1 MFRAAQF
8 IVRNKVVAIG
18 ALALGVIVFGR
29 GGGEHKAVNPWGSD
43 SAQAAA
49 ASANESLSDKAIGAV
64 AGAAKTYAG
73 VDIEKV
79 LPGSKLRADTLDNW
93 QRTGEAARK
102 ANGN

>member
-1 MFRAAQF
+1 MFKAAQF
-8 IVRNKVVAIG
+8 IVRNKFVVIG
-18 ALALGVIVFGR
+18 AAALGVIVFG
-29 GGGEHKAVNPWGSD
+29 GSGENRAVSPWGSD

-49 ASANESLSDKAIGAV
+49 ASANESFTSKTLGAV

-73 VDIEKV
+73 VDLDKI
-79 LPGSKLRADTLDNW
+79 LPGSKLRADTIDNW